1 MGEGG
6 LWVRVHGLWVRVSTG
21 FLTVAFQPLAV
32 WFATSVHAANVSYQI
47 VHVYAGTQ

>member
-32 WFATSVHAANVSYQI
+32 WFATSVHAAMYHTKLSM
-47 VHVYAGTQ
+47 HAGTQ